1 MNLSLLALNLLLTSI
16 HCRTKFKMLSI
27 DHKAFY
33 CLDPTYFPIL
43 IFTILS
49 SPIQEFYTQVS
60 WTNCS
65 SCSLDLLT
73 LLTLLGTSSS
83 PLLFHS
89 SSISDAHQFPHK
101 IFSFPQEELIS
112 CISQVS
118 QPSAHIS
125 VVVLIPFCFV
135 LFMYMVV
142 SLALLS
148 RSCSHFISTNAYNG
162 VLQLQLSNH

>member
-1 MNLSLLALNLLLTSI
+1 MTKKRYKAEFHSFYTDQTFIYGNKWLAYESHMNLSLLALNLLLTSI

-118 QPSAHIS
+118 
-125 VVVLIPFCFV
+125 
-135 LFMYMVV
+135 
-142 SLALLS
+142 
-148 RSCSHFISTNAYNG
+148 
-162 VLQLQLSNH
+162 